1 MEIIINAKSVYG
13 RFFFYPVC
21 EKAKIFAEMVN
32 KKTLTYSDLDAIER
46 LGYKVTKQDNPKS
59 WRDDT

>member
-1 MEIIINAKSVYG
+1 MEIVINAKCVYG

-21 EKAKIFAEMVN
+21 DKAKIFAEMVN

-46 LGYKVTKQDNPKS
+46 LGYKVTKQYNPKS